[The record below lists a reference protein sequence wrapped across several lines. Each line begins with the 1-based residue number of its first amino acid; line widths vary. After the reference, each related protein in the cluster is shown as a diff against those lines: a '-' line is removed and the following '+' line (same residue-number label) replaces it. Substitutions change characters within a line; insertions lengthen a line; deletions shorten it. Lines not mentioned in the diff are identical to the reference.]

1 MIHRTRLL
9 VRLFLEG
16 LQIQARH
23 IGRWIFRH
31 LTIVTLFAVAVALG
45 GLRHEQIDTFKTCLL
60 AECVALFL
68 SHIALMT
75 FTQDNFSGNEARDAR
90 AKIFLGVHL
99 LVGLVYAGSY
109 FVEFA
114 PMGGELR

>member
-1 MIHRTRLL
+1 
-9 VRLFLEG
+9 LFL
-16 LQIQARH
+16 A
-23 IGRWIFRH
+23 
-31 LTIVTLFAVAVALG
+31 AVLLG
-45 GLRHEQIDTFKTCLL
+45 GLRPEQADTFKTCML

-68 SHIALMT
+68 SHIALLT
-75 FTQDNFSGNEARDAR
+75 FTQDNFSGIEARDAR
-90 AKIFLGVHL
+90 AKIFIGVHL